1 MAALAT
7 PRTKQ
12 NVRPL
17 ADLRFSPD
25 PPSMPSDDALHNG
38 ESYPSTFKFIGA
50 VEPLKGPKKLVC
62 ILCMKSGPVVANV
75 DYDLVID
82 GHLADLPSR
91 PNDSDRT
98 AGLLGSCLAATILV
112 YKFNGDERQ
121 TSVKVKAVFPAL
133 TIRLLTGRY

>member
-1 MAALAT
+1 LWQAIIYFVGLRVPSFDDGRACYAQNE
-7 PRTKQ
+7 TKR
-12 NVRPL
+12 RPL

-82 GHLADLPSR
+82 GHLADLDHGPLS
-91 PNDSDRT
+91 T
-98 AGLLGSCLAATILV
+98 ASEFHGIG
-112 YKFNGDERQ
+112 
-121 TSVKVKAVFPAL
+121 
-133 TIRLLTGRY
+133 